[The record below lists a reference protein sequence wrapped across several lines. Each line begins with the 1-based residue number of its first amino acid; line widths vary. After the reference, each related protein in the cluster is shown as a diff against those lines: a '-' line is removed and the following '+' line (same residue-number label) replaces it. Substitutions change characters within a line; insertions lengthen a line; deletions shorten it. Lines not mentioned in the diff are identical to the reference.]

1 MQLLDTD
8 LSQNEVKTDSEL
20 GSLFLKPNK
29 LGATVQEAASPTY
42 ALCVEEPLRYF
53 SVWAVPTGTHY
64 EDYSSARTFQFT
76 EMPDE
81 DTILTVLGGDWER
94 QKNNYWDAN
103 DPKNRNK
110 ERPFKTISKV
120 MTWPIYS
127 FDEQCIKIFALDLPS
142 IRKQLLDFAAE
153 EGYEQLSDWN
163 WKLTQK
169 KELRGEGDKKR
180 EFTSY
185 TLIPKPQSPKHKVE
199 VKKAYEQRIDDGFY
213 LENLLV
219 GGNPLEEMAD

>member
-8 LSQNEVKTDSEL
+8 LAQNEAKTDSDL

-29 LGATVQEAASPTY
+29 LGATVEKEASTTF

-53 SVWAVPTGTHY
+53 SVWAVPAGTHY

-76 EMPDE
+76 EFPSD

-103 DPKNRNK
+103 DPKNKGK

-127 FDEQCIKIFALDLPS
+127 FDEQCIKIFALDLVS
-142 IRKQLLDFAAE
+142 IRKQLLEYAAE
-153 EGYEQLSDWN
+153 EGYETLSDWN

-169 KELRGEGDKKR
+169 KEMRGSS

-185 TLIPKPQSPKHKVE
+185 VLIPKPQSPKHKAE

>member
-8 LSQNEVKTDSEL
+8 LAQNEAKTDSDL

-29 LGATVQEAASPTY
+29 LGATVEKEASTTF

-53 SVWAVPTGTHY
+53 SVWAVPAGTHY

-76 EMPDE
+76 EFPSD
-81 DTILTVLGGDWER
+81 DTIHTVLGGDWER

-103 DPKNRNK
+103 DPKNKGK

-127 FDEQCIKIFALDLPS
+127 FDEQCIKIFALDLVS
-142 IRKQLLDFAAE
+142 IRKQLLEYAAE
-153 EGYEQLSDWN
+153 EGYETLSDWN

-169 KELRGEGDKKR
+169 KEMRGSS

-185 TLIPKPQSPKHKVE
+185 VLIPKPQSPKHKVE

>member
-8 LSQNEVKTDSEL
+8 LSQNEAKTDSEL

-29 LGATVQEAASPTY
+29 LGAICPGEAS
-42 ALCVEEPLRYF
+42 
-53 SVWAVPTGTHY
+53 
-64 EDYSSARTFQFT
+64 
-76 EMPDE
+76 
-81 DTILTVLGGDWER
+81 
-94 QKNNYWDAN
+94 KNNYWDAK

-110 ERPFKTISKV
+110 ERPFKTISRV

-127 FDEQCIKIFALDLPS
+127 FDEQCIKIFALDLAS

-169 KELRGEGDKKR
+169 KEMRGEK

-185 TLIPKPQSPKHKVE
+185 TLIPKPQSPKHKAE
-199 VKKAYEQRIDDGFY
+199 VKKAYDQRLEDGFY

>member
-8 LSQNEVKTDSEL
+8 LSQNEAKTDSDL

-29 LGATVQEAASPTY
+29 LGATVEKEASTTF

-76 EMPDE
+76 EFPSD

-103 DPKNRNK
+103 DPKNKGK

-127 FDEQCIKIFALDLPS
+127 FDEQCIKIFALDLVS
-142 IRKQLLDFAAE
+142 IRKQLLEYAAE
-153 EGYEQLSDWN
+153 EGYETLSDWN

-169 KELRGEGDKKR
+169 KEMRGSS

-185 TLIPKPQSPKHKVE
+185 VLIPKPQSPKHKVE

>member
-8 LSQNEVKTDSEL
+8 LTQNEVKTDSEV

-29 LGATVQEAASPTY
+29 LGATVEKEASTTF

-53 SVWAVPTGTHY
+53 SVWAVPPGTAAD
-64 EDYSSARTFQFT
+64 DYMSARTFQFT

-94 QKNNYWDAN
+94 QRNNFWDAK
-103 DPKNRNK
+103 DPKNVGK
-110 ERPFKTISKV
+110 ERPFKNIDRV
-120 MTWPIYS
+120 LTWPIYS
-127 FDEQCIKIFALDLPS
+127 FDEQKVMIFAVDKVS
-142 IRKQLLDFAAE
+142 IRKQILEYAAE
-153 EGYEQLSDWN
+153 EGYENLSDWN

-169 KELRGEGDKKR
+169 KEQRGAT

-185 TLIPKPQSPKHKVE
+185 SIIPKPQTPKHKVE
-199 VKKAYEQRIDDGFY
+199 VKKAYEQRIEDGFY

-219 GGNPLEEMAD
+219 GGTPLEEMAD

>member
-8 LSQNEVKTDSEL
+8 LSQNEAKTDSDL

-29 LGATVQEAASPTY
+29 LGATVEKEASTTF

-76 EMPDE
+76 EFPSD

-103 DPKNRNK
+103 DPKNKGK

-127 FDEQCIKIFALDLPS
+127 FDEQCIKIFALDLIS
-142 IRKQLLDFAAE
+142 IRKQLLEYAAE
-153 EGYEQLSDWN
+153 EGYETLSDWN

-169 KELRGEGDKKR
+169 KEMRGSS

-185 TLIPKPQSPKHKVE
+185 VLIPKPQSPKHKVE
-199 VKKAYEQRIDDGFY
+199 VKKAYEQRIEDGFY

>member
-29 LGATVQEAASPTY
+29 LGATVEKEASTTF

-53 SVWAVPTGTHY
+53 SVWAVPAGTHY

-103 DPKNRNK
+103 DPKNKGK

-127 FDEQCIKIFALDLPS
+127 FEEQCIKIFALDLVS
-142 IRKQLLDFAAE
+142 IRKQLLEYAAE

-169 KELRGEGDKKR
+169 KELRGSS

-185 TLIPKPQSPKHKVE
+185 VLIPKPQTPKHKAEVE
-199 VKKAYEQRIDDGFY
+199 KAYKQRMSDGFY

>member
-8 LSQNEVKTDSEL
+8 LSQNEVKTDSDL

-29 LGATVQEAASPTY
+29 LGATVEKEASTTF

-76 EMPDE
+76 EFPSD

-103 DPKNRNK
+103 DPKNKGK

-127 FDEQCIKIFALDLPS
+127 FDEQCIKIFALDLVS
-142 IRKQLLDFAAE
+142 IRKQLLEYAAE
-153 EGYEQLSDWN
+153 EGYETLSDWN

-169 KELRGEGDKKR
+169 KEMRGSS

-185 TLIPKPQSPKHKVE
+185 VLIPKPQSPKHKVE

>member
-8 LSQNEVKTDSEL
+8 LTQNEAKTDSDL

-29 LGATVQEAASPTY
+29 LGATVEKEASTTF

-53 SVWAVPTGTHY
+53 SVWAVPVGTHY
-64 EDYSSARTFQFT
+64 SDYASARTFQFT
-76 EMPDE
+76 EMPNE
-81 DTILTVLGGDWER
+81 NTIHTVLGGDWER
-94 QKNNYWDAN
+94 QRNNYWDAN

-110 ERPFKTISKV
+110 ERPYKNISKV

-127 FDEQCIKIFALDLPS
+127 FDEQCVKIFALDLVS
-142 IRKQLLDFAAE
+142 IRKQLLDYAAE
-153 EGYEQLSDWN
+153 EGYETLSDWN

-169 KELRGEGDKKR
+169 KEMRGDS

-185 TLIPKPQSPKHKVE
+185 VLIPKPQSPKHKAE
-199 VKKAYEQRIDDGFY
+199 VKKAYEQRIEDGFY

>member
-8 LSQNEVKTDSEL
+8 LSQNEAKTDSDL

-29 LGATVQEAASPTY
+29 LGATVEKEASTTF

-53 SVWAVPTGTHY
+53 SVWAVPAGTHY

-81 DTILTVLGGDWER
+81 ETILTVLGGDWER

-103 DPKNRNK
+103 DPKNKGK

-127 FDEQCIKIFALDLPS
+127 FDEQCIKIFALDLIS
-142 IRKQLLDFAAE
+142 IRKQLLEYAAE

-169 KELRGEGDKKR
+169 KELRGSS

-185 TLIPKPQSPKHKVE
+185 VLIPKPQTPKHKAE
-199 VKKAYEQRIDDGFY
+199 VKKAYDQRIKDGFY